1 MWLCTAYVFT
11 VMQISYSH
19 LQYCNNR
26 SSLHNN
32 RICKKRYCPTLA
44 LTTLIGHWK
53 EDVTKEGDL
62 QNVPLHSNDN
72 VKPSWVLSLL
82 QSSCWQLLHH
92 PCMKERRLYLR
103 VGVSTSAKKILSVDY
118 LEMRG
123 ASARSGHPRWWPSQ
137 TRASLLETSIRHIY
151 MAAMLRSICQHSR
164 GAIAWGNPWAHGLHD
179 NNNQGEQGIIRVR
192 VEELWHT
199 VSQAC
204 SVKEGHQVVGYQ
216 PHHLRQMF
224 HGNKKES
231 TYIGVSCV
239 WRSPMT
245 WRTAAIGILQNAV

>member
-1 MWLCTAYVFT
+1 MSIESTP
-11 VMQISYSH
+11 
-19 LQYCNNR
+19 
-26 SSLHNN
+26 
-32 RICKKRYCPTLA
+32 K
-44 LTTLIGHWK
+44 
-53 EDVTKEGDL
+53 
-62 QNVPLHSNDN
+62 
-72 VKPSWVLSLL
+72 
-82 QSSCWQLLHH
+82 QLLATVTSSMHEGEKVVSQSGRVYV
-92 PCMKERRLYLR
+92 CKENTVSRLC
-103 VGVSTSAKKILSVDY
+103 GDG
-118 LEMRG
+118 G
-123 ASARSGHPRWWPSQ
+123 ASARSGHPRWRPSQ
-137 TRASLLETSIRHIY
+137 TQVSLLEMSIRHIY
-151 MAAMLRSICQHSR
+151 MAAMLRSIRQHSW

-199 VSQAC
+199 VLQAC